1 MKQVIDFQ
9 DIFLILTYNDNV
21 LTNSGI
27 LLKNDYFLFLL
38 SIYQFITDVNH
49 LLVNKN
55 LLVNQIMWQKSEQL
69 QKKYLFMLFP
79 KLKFPLCAKI

>member
-1 MKQVIDFQ
+1 MKQVIEFQ
-9 DIFLILTYNDNV
+9 DTFLILTYNDNV

-27 LLKNDYFLFLL
+27 LLKNDYSLSLL
-38 SIYQFITDVNH
+38 SIYQFITDVSH
-49 LLVNKN
+49 FEN

-69 QKKYLFMLFP
+69 QKKYLFMFFP